1 MEITK
6 DLINADSGTIAREA
20 VKILIEKKALN
31 VTLFDVREK
40 SSITDYYVN
49 ATGRSASNVAA
60 LADEVDEKL
69 TEAGYAPLKVEG
81 RGNGTW
87 ELIDF
92 GSVVVHIFSR
102 EAREFYKLENLWEDA
117 EKIDI
122 TPILDRVDAENS
134 DIAQQ
139 Q

>member
-69 TEAGYAPLKVEG
+69 SE
-81 RGNGTW
+81 RC
-87 ELIDF
+87 
-92 GSVVVHIFSR
+92 
-102 EAREFYKLENLWEDA
+102 
-117 EKIDI
+117 
-122 TPILDRVDAENS
+122 NS
-134 DIAQQ
+134 SSDGGQER
-139 Q
+139 